1 MLVFKKIIRAVPYI
15 LSAAVLFLALYFDKQ
30 AFLKRQTDFE
40 NRAGYPPAVS
50 DTAPDFTLTS
60 IADGGE
66 VSSAELLKKG
76 DGLFV
81 FTSVSCPHTQ
91 KFMGELTALAEAQS
105 KDSQNIHLIFD
116 TGAQPIDKYETEQIA
131 QKYPSVQIFADKNSA
146 AAWGFKLNAYPT
158 QYIISSD
165 NTIRYRQIG
174 YAGAEYTKRIFNRL
188 SK

>member
-1 MLVFKKIIRAVPYI
+1 MPAYTKIYGRAYRTCRG
-15 LSAAVLFLALYFDKQ
+15 SKQ
-30 AFLKRQTDFE
+30 
-40 NRAGYPPAVS
+40 G
-50 DTAPDFTLTS
+50 
-60 IADGGE
+60 
-66 VSSAELLKKG
+66 
-76 DGLFV
+76 
-81 FTSVSCPHTQ
+81 
-91 KFMGELTALAEAQS
+91 QS
-105 KDSQNIHLIFD
+105 KYLSYFD